1 MNTPIYEQETIIRIN
16 RDEEKV
22 TIYTSDIT
30 MMTKLD
36 KLVANSGDWYFV
48 GSHNFTDGTIADKTY
63 ECPKQMISF
72 RSVMPKGR
80 PMTEEQKAALAEG
93 RRAWRENNS

>member
-22 TIYTSDIT
+22 TVYTSDIT

-36 KLVANSGDWYFV
+36 KLVANSGDWYLV
-48 GSHNFTDGTIADKTY
+48 GSHNFAAA
-63 ECPKQMISF
+63 
-72 RSVMPKGR
+72 RSRTR
-80 PMTEEQKAALAEG
+80 PTSA
-93 RRAWRENNS
+93 RSR